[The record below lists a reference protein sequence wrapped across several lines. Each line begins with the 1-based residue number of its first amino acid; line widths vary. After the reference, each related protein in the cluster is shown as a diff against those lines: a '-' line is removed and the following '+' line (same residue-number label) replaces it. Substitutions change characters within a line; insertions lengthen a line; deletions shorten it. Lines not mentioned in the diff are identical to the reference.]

1 MKFYIIESQNVPPAI
16 GDSTDVIFLHADN
29 WNDYSYYTTFY
40 LEYRRGDGNW
50 IKIGNVKIAYKGQ
63 EVGEKV
69 YRRLSEEFT
78 ELPDD
83 YIALGSG
90 IGFYENINNL
100 SNSGLEILKNINDV
114 VLKPQLIEEFTDE
127 DVFNSSILRDS
138 SVTSIRGE
146 YKRALRGLSRLS
158 DYWFSFER
166 KNHPSMGDIAMDFIV
181 DRDAL
186 PKNNMHAII
195 GRNGIG
201 KTTILNG
208 MVNSILG
215 IDTLQ
220 GQFYDNDNM
229 TSTKISKHYFSRVVS
244 VSFSAFDS
252 FTPPEDQ
259 LDPSKGT
266 CYFYIGLKSR
276 GSNGALRSLED
287 LHKEA
292 CHSLVNCF
300 QNNLKTER
308 WKKTLDYLRFDN
320 NFSSMNLEKLYD
332 VYHTL
337 RKKGGI
343 DDVGGRG
350 FSHSYYSQVSS
361 VLEEMSSGHAVV
373 FFTLV
378 DLIEKVEEKTLVLF
392 DEPES
397 HLHPPLLSAFMRAIS
412 DLLVERNAV
421 AIIATHS
428 PVVLQ
433 EIPSASVW
441 KIYREGR
448 STNAERPE
456 IETYGENVGQ
466 ITRDVFRLDV
476 DKSGYIQELK
486 SNISSNSTYDSVF
499 KQFSESIGSEGR
511 AILMAMILNRES
523 DDDTH

>member
-1 MKFYIIESQNVPPAI
+1 MKFYIIESQNIPPGI
-16 GDSTDVIFLHADN
+16 DDRTDVVFLHADN

-40 LEYRRGDGNW
+40 LEYRGGDGNW
-50 IKIGNVKIAYKGQ
+50 IKIGSVKIAYKGQ
-63 EVGEKV
+63 KVGEKV

-78 ELPDD
+78 ELSDD

-90 IGFYENINNL
+90 IDFYENINKL
-100 SNSGLEILKNINDV
+100 SNAGLEILKSINDV
-114 VLKPQLIEEFTDE
+114 VLKPALIEEFTDE
-127 DVFNSSILRDS
+127 GVFNSSILRDS

-146 YKRALRGLSRLS
+146 YQRALKGLSRLS

-166 KNHPSMGDIAMDFIV
+166 KNHPDMGDIAMDFIV

-208 MVNSILG
+208 MVKSILG

-220 GQFYDNDNM
+220 GQFYDKDKG

-259 LDPSKGT
+259 IDPSKGT

-276 GSNGALRSLED
+276 GNNGALRSLEE

-292 CHSLVNCF
+292 CYSLINCF
-300 QNNLKTER
+300 SNNLKTER
-308 WKKTLDYLRFDN
+308 WKKTLDYLCFDS
-320 NFSSMNLEKLYD
+320 NFSSMNLEQLYD
-332 VYHTL
+332 IYITL
-337 RKKGGI
+337 SKNAE
-343 DDVGGRG
+343 VGGRD
-350 FSHSYYSQVSS
+350 FAQSYYSQVSS

-421 AIIATHS
+421 AVIATHS

-433 EIPSASVW
+433 EIPSSSVW

-448 STNAERPE
+448 MTKAERPK

-486 SNISSNSTYDSVF
+486 SNIFSNSTYDGVF
-499 KQFSESIGSEGR
+499 REFSKSIGSEGR
-511 AILMAMILNRES
+511 AMLMAMLQNRES
-523 DDDTH
+523 DDDTPC

>member
-1 MKFYIIESQNVPPAI
+1 MKFYIIEPKNTPPAI
-16 GDSTDVIFLHADN
+16 GESTDVIFLHADN

-40 LEYRRGDGNW
+40 LEYRGDDGNW
-50 IKIGNVKIAYKGQ
+50 EKIGSVKIAYKGQ

-69 YRRLSEEFT
+69 YRRLGEEFK

-90 IGFYENINNL
+90 IDFYENINRL
-100 SNSGLEILKNINDV
+100 SKAGSEILKNINDV
-114 VLKPQLIEEFTDE
+114 VLKPALIEEFTDE
-127 DVFNSSILRDS
+127 DVFNRSILRDS
-138 SVTSIRGE
+138 SITSIKGE
-146 YKRALRGLSRLS
+146 YHRALRGLSRLS
-158 DYWFSFER
+158 DYCFSFER
-166 KNHPSMGDIAMDFIV
+166 ENHPSLGDIAMDFIV

-208 MVNSILG
+208 MVKSILG
-215 IDTLQ
+215 IDTLE
-220 GQFYDNDNM
+220 GQFYDNDKGA
-229 TSTKISKHYFSRVVS
+229 STKISKHYFSRVVS

-276 GSNGALRSLED
+276 ENNGALRSLEE

-292 CHSLVNCF
+292 CYSLINCF
-300 QNNLKTER
+300 SNNLKTER
-308 WKKTLDYLRFDN
+308 WKKTLDYLCFDS
-320 NFSSMNLEKLYD
+320 NFSSMNLEQLYD
-332 VYHTL
+332 IYITL
-337 RKKGGI
+337 SKKGE
-343 DDVGGRG
+343 VGSWD
-350 FSHSYYSQVSS
+350 FSQSYYSQVSS
-361 VLEEMSSGHAVV
+361 ILKEMSSGHAVV

-421 AIIATHS
+421 AVIATHS

-433 EIPSASVW
+433 EIPSSSVW

-448 STNAERPE
+448 LTKAERPQ
-456 IETYGENVGQ
+456 IETYGENIGQ

-476 DKSGYIQELK
+476 DKTGYIKELK
-486 SNISSNSTYDSVF
+486 SHILSGTTYDDVYR
-499 KQFSESIGSEGR
+499 QFSKSIGTEGR
-511 AILMAMILNRES
+511 AMLMAMISSREIN
-523 DDDTH
+523 DETP